1 MKQKKHLKNLIKAFA
16 FVLLVVLLLWGIT
29 RLMQPKYYFASQ
41 LKTPETE
48 LWNEFYALPKNDVEV
63 LFLGASRVYCG
74 VDAPEVGALTG
85 RKVYTMASS
94 SARMY
99 DLYYMFQE
107 ALRFQKPD
115 MLVLDMGPIR
125 YETYGFDRIY
135 KRTYDDMRWSSV
147 KFEALKGRNAILEK
161 PESLINRFITL
172 LDFHT
177 RWNELEEVDFVPW
190 KYKTIERG
198 FVPCSDIA
206 KGISHNQFDISLKV
220 NVDEMGLEYFGR
232 IVELCEKYDIKLVLI
247 RVPAIAW
254 SHSWNEE
261 ASRLAE
267 QYGLPFTDYNDEM
280 NYARI
285 GIDDQTDW
293 RDELHLN
300 KYGAKKFAKVLS
312 EDLMDILKEEQ

>member
-63 LFLGASRVYCG
+63 LFLGASSVYCG

-115 MLVLDMGPIR
+115 MLALFLLLLSDPDPKPLILMESPDEGLYHDMLDILASEMRNYSMR
-125 YETYGFDRIY
+125 YPGCQIFFTTHNPY
-135 KRTYDDMRWSSV
+135 
-147 KFEALKGRNAILEK
+147 ILENLS
-161 PESLINRFITL
+161 PSEIWVFSRG
-172 LDFHT
+172 
-177 RWNELEEVDFVPW
+177 E
-190 KYKTIERG
+190 KT
-198 FVPCSDIA
+198 
-206 KGISHNQFDISLKV
+206 
-220 NVDEMGLEYFGR
+220 
-232 IVELCEKYDIKLVLI
+232 
-247 RVPAIAW
+247 W
-254 SHSWNEE
+254 
-261 ASRLAE
+261 
-267 QYGLPFTDYNDEM
+267 
-280 NYARI
+280 
-285 GIDDQTDW
+285 DDQIEI
-293 RDELHLN
+293 RCAGSIPIVQEL
-300 KYGAKKFAKVLS
+300 YDQGVGMGAIWYAGHF
-312 EDLMDILKEEQ
+312 DN

>member
-1 MKQKKHLKNLIKAFA
+1 MKQKKHLKNLIKALVFL
-16 FVLLVVLLLWGIT
+16 LLVVLLLWGIT

-63 LFLGASRVYCG
+63 LFLGASSVYCG

-107 ALRFQKPD
+107 ALRFQTPETV
-115 MLVLDMGPIR
+115 VLDMGCIR
-125 YETYGFDRIY
+125 FETYGFDRIY

-147 KFEALKGRNAILEK
+147 KLEALSGRNAHLEK
-161 PESLINRFITL
+161 KEPLINRFITL
-172 LDFHT
+172 LDFHS
-177 RWNELEEVDFVPW
+177 RWNELTEVDFFPW

-198 FVPCSDIA
+198 FVPCEDVGRNLRHDQYETVEEA
-206 KGISHNQFDISLKV
+206 V
-220 NVDEMGLEYFGR
+220 PDEATLAYFGR
-232 IVELCEKYDIKLVLI
+232 IVDTCAEKGIRLILVK
-247 RVPAIAW
+247 VPSISWHVSW
-254 SHSWNEE
+254 SEE
-261 ASRLAE
+261 ASRIAAR
-267 QYGLPFTDYNDEM
+267 YGLLYTDYNDEM
-280 NYARI
+280 NYPRI
-285 GIDDQTDW
+285 GITDETDW
-293 RDELHLN
+293 RDDIHLN

-312 EDLMDILKEEQ
+312 EDLMGILKEEK

>member
-1 MKQKKHLKNLIKAFA
+1 
-16 FVLLVVLLLWGIT
+16 
-29 RLMQPKYYFASQ
+29 
-41 LKTPETE
+41 
-48 LWNEFYALPKNDVEV
+48 
-63 LFLGASRVYCG
+63 
-74 VDAPEVGALTG
+74 
-85 RKVYTMASS
+85 
-94 SARMY
+94 
-99 DLYYMFQE
+99 YYMFQE

-177 RWNELEEVDFVPW
+177 RWNELEEVDFMPW

-198 FVPCSDIA
+198 FVPCNDMA

-232 IVELCEKYDIKLVLI
+232 IVELCEKYGIKLVLI

-280 NYARI
+280 NYPRI

-312 EDLMDILKEEQ
+312 EDLMDILKEE